1 MLQQLFATAIARN
14 VLSSDHVEQF
24 LLEVCAMQAPA
35 QGAASQQSLFFDL
48 DAATRNLLA
57 MDEKLSPLSLTLF
70 GKRLLSD
77 LDRETLK
84 QALETSSRVS
94 N

>member
-1 MLQQLFATAIARN
+1 
-14 VLSSDHVEQF
+14 
-24 LLEVCAMQAPA
+24 
-35 QGAASQQSLFFDL
+35 
-48 DAATRNLLA
+48 

-84 QALETSSRVS
+84 QALGTSCQGSA
-94 N
+94 